1 MKNFN
6 VGIAIDSFWSFQT
19 ADRATA
25 SAGTGCA
32 LARIRVRTTR
42 RPHIRILRAPEGK
55 VSVTQEIRALGKA
68 DREAQK
74 RTLSIN
80 GTPAIHSAYIANIGS
95 EIGYF
100 EPILEKRLDGLE
112 PLRKM
117 YEVLRGRVHAD
128 KYDML
133 NTRVQMVGDAAI
145 LSFNL
150 ISIENGV
157 PFRWNCTEVFAK
169 EKDGQWKIVHSHW
182 SVTKP
187 RPY

>member
-6 VGIAIDSFWSFQT
+6 VVIAIIVLVLFQT
-19 ADRATA
+19 ADRAAAQCRNGMCPSTNSSSYYSTPA
-25 SAGTGCA
+25 YTN
-32 LARIRVRTTR
+32 T
-42 RPHIRILRAPEGK
+42 PAPEGK
-55 VSVTQEIRALGKA
+55 VSVTQELGPVEKQIVKLEKDALDKWYSG
-68 DREAQK
+68 D
-74 RTLSIN
+74 
-80 GTPAIHSAYIANIGS
+80 PSAYIANIGS

-117 YEVLRGRVHAD
+117 YEALRGRVHAD